1 MQNDSVCLPSGLDC
15 YKKNVTVK
23 DDACTL
29 PCKGVYADVVKHTE
43 DLQAKKYFNHVL
55 DKYKKYKSGFNDE
68 GDLFLSFSYL

>member
-15 YKKNVTVK
+15 YKQNVTVK
-23 DDACTL
+23 DDDCIL

-43 DLQAKKYFNHVL
+43 DLQDKKYFNHVL

-68 GDLFLSFSYL
+68 GDLLLSFSYL